1 MIRRCRRRQHESMG
15 TVAALLLV
23 GCGAPTTSSVSS
35 SRTSTPSSLV
45 FPSASLTL
53 SGKELQDAEFMALLI
68 KWAKRDNYPLGDRDQ
83 LIAAGAR
90 VCALMGQGE
99 SLISASADVMDAY
112 GFSGKQAQAVGVAAV
127 DVYCPENR
135 P

>member
-1 MIRRCRRRQHESMG
+1 MKAWVL
-15 TVAALLLV
+15 VAALLLV